1 MKKCSKCGQVKP
13 ANNLFF
19 SKNKT
24 SKDNWYSIC
33 KRCRNKKRG

>member
-1 MKKCSKCGQVKP
+1 MKKCSKCGQLKP
-13 ANNLFF
+13 AHNQFF

-24 SKDNWYSIC
+24 SKDGLYSIC